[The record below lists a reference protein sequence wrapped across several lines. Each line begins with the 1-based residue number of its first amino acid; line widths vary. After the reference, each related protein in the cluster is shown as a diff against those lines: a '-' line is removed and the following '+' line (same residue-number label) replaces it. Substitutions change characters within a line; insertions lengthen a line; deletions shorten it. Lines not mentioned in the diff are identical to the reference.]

1 MSVDPKSARTSDLT
15 PGTALPVT
23 GAQYEIAAGD
33 YQATITELG
42 AGLRALSYRG
52 EPAIASYPADDVP
65 PAGSGELLLPWPN
78 RIDHGRYSFGGA
90 SYQLDLSEPSRDTA
104 IHGLTRWATWD
115 LVARS
120 KDEAELGLDLL
131 GRPGYP
137 FYLRLRARY
146 RLSPQAG
153 LDVTI
158 TARNLGTRPAP
169 YGTGS
174 HPYLRAAD
182 GLVDDWQLEL
192 PAGRW
197 QPATDRGIP
206 DGEPV
211 DVTGTQYDFRT
222 ARAIGDTRLDTA
234 FTDLTTDGDHR
245 AWVRL
250 TGPATALALWAGR
263 GYRWL
268 QVFTG
273 DPLGPEARRRALAVE
288 PMTCPP
294 NAFVTGTDLLTLEP
308 GAGVTHEWGITA
320 KT

>member
-1 MSVDPKSARTSDLT
+1 MSVDPKSGPESET
-15 PGTALPVT
+15 PLPVT

-42 AGLRALSYRG
+42 AGLRSLSYRG
-52 EPAIASYPADDVP
+52 EPLIASYDADEVP

-78 RIDHGRYSFGGA
+78 RIDHGQYSFGGA

-115 LVARS
+115 LVARAD
-120 KDEAELGLDLL
+120 DEVELGLDLL

-146 RLSPQAG
+146 RLSPQSG

-158 TARNLGTRPAP
+158 TAHNLGTRPAP

-182 GLVDDWQLEL
+182 GLVDEWQLEL
-192 PAGRW
+192 PAARW
-197 QPATDRGIP
+197 QPASDRGIP

-211 DVTGTQYDFRT
+211 DVSGTQYDFRT
-222 ARAIGDTRLDTA
+222 ARAIGDTKLDTA
-234 FTDLTTDGDHR
+234 FTDLTTDGGSR

-250 TGPATALALWAGR
+250 TGRAVELALWAGH

-273 DPLGPEARRRALAVE
+273 DPLGPQARRRALAVE

-294 NAFVTGTDLLTLEP
+294 NAFVSGKDLLTIEP
-308 GAGVTHEWGITA
+308 GGRVTHQWGVTA
-320 KT
+320 KD